1 VRRSSRPPTPDP
13 RPPVRIIAGR
23 ARGVRLAPA
32 PDGVRPTSDRVR
44 ESLFN
49 SLGQFF
55 DGGEVLD
62 LYAGTGALGIE
73 ALSRGC
79 ERAVFVEWSG
89 RAAAAIRE
97 NLRRTG
103 FEGRGEVLRGEV
115 GEALGRLESE
125 GRRFYLI
132 FADPPY
138 RIAPSEVGGILSRL
152 GAVLAPGGRVVIES
166 GEAPPEDV
174 FGRKGATRRY
184 GGTFVTVLGRSEMT
198 LRVAVCPGSF
208 DPVTAG
214 HLDIIRRASRIFDHV
229 VVAVGGNTRK
239 SPRLSARE
247 RAGLIR
253 KVTSGI
259 DNVSVEVMEG
269 LLVDFAQEQGA
280 GAIVKGLRAVSDFES
295 EFEQAQLNRTMSPDI
310 ETVFIMA
317 ASEHSFLSSSA
328 VREIAALGGEVR
340 GLVPDSI
347 LETVRQIYSGSD
359 GKIQGS

>member
-1 VRRSSRPPTPDP
+1 L
-13 RPPVRIIAGR
+13 RIIAGT
-23 ARGVRLAPA
+23 AGGVRLAPV
-32 PDGVRPTSDRVR
+32 PKGVRPTGDRVR
-44 ESLFN
+44 EAVFN
-49 SLGQFF
+49 FLGQFF
-55 DGGEVLD
+55 DGGVALD

-79 ERAVFVEWSG
+79 ERAVFVERDRTARKIIS
-89 RAAAAIRE
+89 E

-103 FEGRGEVLRGEV
+103 FSDRSEVVAGEV
-115 GEALGRLESE
+115 GRVVETLAGRDQ
-125 GRRFYLI
+125 RYDLI

>member
-1 VRRSSRPPTPDP
+1 
-13 RPPVRIIAGR
+13 
-23 ARGVRLAPA
+23 
-32 PDGVRPTSDRVR
+32 
-44 ESLFN
+44 
-49 SLGQFF
+49 
-55 DGGEVLD
+55 
-62 LYAGTGALGIE
+62 
-73 ALSRGC
+73 
-79 ERAVFVEWSG
+79 
-89 RAAAAIRE
+89 
-97 NLRRTG
+97 
-103 FEGRGEVLRGEV
+103 
-115 GEALGRLESE
+115 
-125 GRRFYLI
+125 LI

-208 DPVTAG
+208 DPITAG

>member
-1 VRRSSRPPTPDP
+1 L
-13 RPPVRIIAGR
+13 RIIAGT
-23 ARGVRLAPA
+23 AGGVRLAPV
-32 PDGVRPTSDRVR
+32 PKGVRPTGDRVR
-44 ESLFN
+44 EAVFN
-49 SLGQFF
+49 FLGQFF
-55 DGGEVLD
+55 DGGVALD

-79 ERAVFVEWSG
+79 ERAVFVERDRTARKIIS
-89 RAAAAIRE
+89 E

-103 FEGRGEVLRGEV
+103 FSDRSQVVAGEV
-115 GEALGRLESE
+115 GRVVERLAGRDQ
-125 GRRFYLI
+125 RYDLI

-208 DPVTAG
+208 DPITAG